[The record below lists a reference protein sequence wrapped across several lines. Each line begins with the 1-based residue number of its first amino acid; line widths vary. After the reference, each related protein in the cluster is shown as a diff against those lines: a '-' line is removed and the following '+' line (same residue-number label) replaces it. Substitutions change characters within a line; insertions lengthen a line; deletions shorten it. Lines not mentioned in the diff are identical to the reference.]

1 MLVKTHPSMTVLYS
15 THQTTFSELG
25 RFAGSTIKELYKYV
39 VDLDLLICGP
49 QYWFYYGVDGRPE
62 TRFTLEIAL
71 PVQGELPENPPPYFK
86 ELPRFKC
93 LSYRHEGA
101 WEGLSEVYSKMMQ
114 TITERGLTMNGIYS
128 EAYLHVDFISPDNN
142 ITEVQIGLL

>member
-15 THQTTFSELG
+15 THQTTFGELG
-25 RFAGSTIKELYKYV
+25 NFAGTTIKELYKYV

-49 QYWFYYGVDGRPE
+49 QYWFYYGVDGSPD

-71 PVQGELPENPPPYFK
+71 PVQGQLPENPPPYYK

-93 LSYRHEGA
+93 LSTRYEGP
-101 WEGLSEVYSKMMQ
+101 WEGMAEVYGKMMQ
-114 TITERGLTMNGIYS
+114 TIKEKELTMNGIFS
-128 EAYLHVDFISPDNN
+128 EAYLHVDFIAPGNN
-142 ITEVQIGLL
+142 ITEIQIGLL

>member
-1 MLVKTHPSMTVLYS
+1 MAVLYS
-15 THQTTFSELG
+15 THQTTFGEMG
-25 RFAGSTIKELYKYV
+25 KFAGTSVKELYRCV
-39 VDLDLLICGP
+39 ADLDLLVCGP

-71 PVQGELPENPPPYFK
+71 PVQGQIPTALLSSFK

-93 LSYRHEGA
+93 LTFRHEGP
-101 WEGLSEVYSKMMQ
+101 WEGMASTYRQMMQ
-114 TITERGLTMNGIYS
+114 YIANEGLTMNGIYA
-128 EAYLHVDFISPDNN
+128 EAYLHIDMVAPCNN